1 MELKRNKHY
10 ELLLIN
16 ALIRYNKGKRV
27 FVLDAINV
35 YPKVS
40 LEEGLHVMGRCA
52 LPLWAGEGLN
62 QASFLHEDRKDIA
75 CYEKY
80 HDEILIAQLITPIKT
95 VSQLDD
101 ISLDAARP
109 DSIGFN
115 GYGLHGL
122 NGKQFTNTIEEIIK
136 KTDNG
141 RRLEKEFVEKAIEK
155 ARLAL
160 VPKGWTVV
168 TEGTVLKGDRYYD
181 EDNRPYKVMPSHVSW
196 MSCDVCFSA
205 HKPGTPVRRNDWDD
219 TIIIRKI
226 K

>member
-1 MELKRNKHY
+1 MGLKRNKHY
-10 ELLLIN
+10 ELMLIN
-16 ALIRYNKGKRV
+16 ALIRYKKGKRV

-40 LEEGLHVMGRCA
+40 LEEGLHVMHRCA
-52 LPLWAGEGLN
+52 LPLWAGGGLN
-62 QASFLHEDRKDIA
+62 QASFLDEDGKYIA

-80 HDEILIAQLITPIKT
+80 HDEILIAQLIRPIKT
-95 VSQLDD
+95 VSQPDD
-101 ISLDAARP
+101 ISLYAARP
-109 DSIGFN
+109 DSIGF
-115 GYGLHGL
+115 GYGLHDL
-122 NGKQFTNTIEEIIK
+122 NGTQFTNTIEEIIK

-141 RRLEKEFVEKAIEK
+141 RRLGKEFVEKAIEK

-181 EDNRPYKVMPSHVSW
+181 EDNVSYKVVPSFVNW
-196 MSCDVCFSA
+196 MSCDVCFSS
-205 HKPGTPVRRNDWDD
+205 HKPGTPVRRNDWDN
-219 TIIIRKI
+219 TIIIRKD

>member
-10 ELLLIN
+10 KLLLIN
-16 ALIRYNKGKRV
+16 ALIRYKKGKRV

-40 LEEGLHVMGRCA
+40 LEEGLHVMDRCA

-62 QASFLHEDRKDIA
+62 QASFLHEDKSHVS

-80 HDEILIAQLITPIKT
+80 HDEILLAQLFRPYKT
-95 VSQLDD
+95 VSSPDE
-101 ISLDAARP
+101 ISLSAVEPKA
-109 DSIGFN
+109 IGFCI
-115 GYGLHGL
+115 HGL
-122 NGKQFTNTIEEIIK
+122 NGTQFTNTIEEIIK

-141 RRLEKEFVEKAIEK
+141 RRLGKEFVEKAIEK
-155 ARLAL
+155 ARLVL

-181 EDNRPYKVMPSHVSW
+181 DDNSPYKVMPSRVNW

-205 HKPGTPVRRNDWDD
+205 HKPGTPVKRNDWDN